1 LIYLNQKYLIN
12 KINNTI
18 VLTNM
23 FTKSSQ
29 IIKNKEIFKLN
40 NLDFILYNDATLL
53 IPMMNK
59 KIFDNS
65 YGVSFNLYL
74 PRIS

>member
-1 LIYLNQKYLIN
+1 
-12 KINNTI
+12 
-18 VLTNM
+18 M